1 MATSVYQFK
10 GDPYSSHSVILS
22 HLREGEGRRLLDVGA
37 ATGYLAER
45 LSSRGYEITCLE
57 GDAAL
62 AAAASRAC
70 SEVLVADLDGPLP
83 PLKGPFDVIV
93 YGDILEHLKD
103 PLRVFVM
110 INEHLR
116 SDGTVIVSVPNVA
129 NIWVRIQ
136 LLLGKFEYADRGIL
150 DRTHMR
156 FFTLNSFRTFLQ
168 EANFD
173 VVKLLST
180 PIPLPLLIPERY
192 QGPIFQLAHSANA
205 RLARIWKSLF
215 AYQFVV
221 VARRS
226 KHEA

>member
-45 LSSRGYEITCLE
+45 
-57 GDAAL
+57 
-62 AAAASRAC
+62 
-70 SEVLVADLDGPLP
+70 VADLDGPLP

-103 PLRVFVM
+103 PLRVFMM

-168 EANFD
+168 EANVD

-180 PIPLPLLIPERY
+180 PIPLPLLIPECY
-192 QGPIFQLAHSANA
+192 QGSIFQLAHAANA